1 MVDVEE
7 TVLPVIIIAEKDV
20 PIHALVVVLDHA
32 RDHVV
37 GGVLPAE
44 VVLAAVQEAAA
55 VAQELVLV
63 NATLPAQPKR
73 RRN

>member
-1 MVDVEE
+1 MIRIAAGSVPVPVEVVAGDVLVHAQAAVQVAVDV
-7 TVLPVIIIAEKDV
+7 PV
-20 PIHALVVVLDHA
+20 
-32 RDHVV
+32 
-37 GGVLPAE
+37 
-44 VVLAAVQEAAA
+44 AAQEAAA